1 MISGGRVMG
10 VAPSL
15 REPQGSWQSG
25 ALWGEGVVIV
35 REVRE
40 IREFKEIAV
49 QYGKP
54 NP

>member
-1 MISGGRVMG
+1 MD

-25 ALWGEGVVIV
+25 LSWGEGVVIV

-40 IREFKEIAV
+40 FRDGSCVRRTTLHKFL
-49 QYGKP
+49 
-54 NP
+54 